1 MHNREEQVIT
11 LKEWININILKDII
25 KLIHPMV
32 GGSIIGR
39 IIAKE
44 SQQDYKNFRKPPFS
58 PPTKAFPIVWPILY
72 LLMGVSYLITTKNKT
87 KITRIKVTHYTQ
99 LTLNYLWS
107 ILYFKKKV
115 RGIALIESIM
125 LFISVFANAVSMFKI
140 HRVAGLLQIPY
151 VLWSAFASY
160 LNAGN
165 YYLNKDNPNYK

>member
-1 MHNREEQVIT
+1 
-11 LKEWININILKDII
+11 
-25 KLIHPMV
+25 MV

-44 SQQDYKNFRKPPFS
+44 SRQDYKILENHHFS
-58 PPTKAFPIVWPILY
+58 TYKAFPIVWPILY

-87 KITRIKVTHYTQ
+87 KTTRIKVTHYTQ

-115 RGIALIESIM
+115 RGIAFIESIM
-125 LFISVFANAVSMFKI
+125 LFISVVTNAVSMFKI

>member
-1 MHNREEQVIT
+1 
-11 LKEWININILKDII
+11 
-25 KLIHPMV
+25 MV

-44 SQQDYKNFRKPPFS
+44 SRQDYKNFRKPPFS

-72 LLMGVSYLITTKNKT
+72 LLMA
-87 KITRIKVTHYTQ
+87 RIKVTHYTQ

-115 RGIALIESIM
+115 RGIAFIESIM
-125 LFISVFANAVSMFKI
+125 LFISVVTNAVSMFKI

>member
-1 MHNREEQVIT
+1 
-11 LKEWININILKDII
+11 
-25 KLIHPMV
+25 MV

-44 SQQDYKNFRKPPFS
+44 SRQDYKNFRKPPFS

-87 KITRIKVTHYTQ
+87 KTTRIKVTHYTQ

-115 RGIALIESIM
+115 RGIAFIESIM
-125 LFISVFANAVSMFKI
+125 LFKI
-140 HRVAGLLQIPY
+140 GRAHV
-151 VLWSAFASY
+151 
-160 LNAGN
+160 
-165 YYLNKDNPNYK
+165 